1 MYRRGVAQILTLLRK
16 RLIGSILVLLIVVV
30 GCFLMLELAPGDAV
44 DAYAVSFGGDAA
56 QIADMRARWGLDQS
70 VWHRLAAYLAS
81 LVQGNLGWSV
91 SFNRPILGV
100 ILERLPNT
108 LLLMGAATALSFA
121 VGTLLGLVAGA
132 RPGSFRDRFLSITSL
147 VLYAIPGFWLA
158 LVLVILFSIRL
169 RWLPSSGIETIAS
182 GKQGLARAGDIALH
196 LVLPVVSLA
205 LIYLA
210 LYLRVMRAAMA
221 DIWRMDFVRALRARG
236 ISRPRIVLRH
246 VARNALLPLVT
257 LLGLQAAS
265 MLGGSVVIESVFA
278 VPGLGRL
285 AQEAVA
291 SRDTP
296 LLLGVIL
303 TSAIMVIVVNF
314 LVDLLYVW
322 LDPRI
327 AQRAA
332 GKARA

>member
-1 MYRRGVAQILTLLRK
+1 MTQILALFRK
-16 RLIGSILVLLIVVV
+16 RFIGSVVVLLIVVV

-56 QIADMRARWGLDQS
+56 AMAEMRARWGLDQS
-70 VWHRLAAYLAS
+70 VWHRLAAYLAA
-81 LVQGNLGWSV
+81 LAEGNLGWSV
-91 SFNRPILGV
+91 SFSRPILGLL
-100 ILERLPNT
+100 LERLPNT

-121 VGTLLGLVAGA
+121 VGSALGIVAGA
-132 RPGSFRDRFLSITSL
+132 RPGSFRDRFLSTASL

-158 LVLVILFSIRL
+158 LLLVIVFSIRL

-182 GKQGLARAGDIALH
+182 GKHGLERAGDIALH
-196 LVLPVVSLA
+196 LVLPVLSLA

-221 DIWRMDFVRALRARG
+221 DIWRMDFVRGLQARG
-236 ISRPRIVLRH
+236 IARPRIVLRH
-246 VARNALLPLVT
+246 VARNALLPLLT
-257 LLGLQAAS
+257 MLGLQAAS

-291 SRDTP
+291 ARDTP
-296 LLLGVIL
+296 LLMGVIL
-303 TSAIMVIVVNF
+303 ASAIMVILVNF
-314 LVDLLYVW
+314 AVDLIYLR

-327 AQRAA
+327 AAERS
-332 GKARA
+332 GT